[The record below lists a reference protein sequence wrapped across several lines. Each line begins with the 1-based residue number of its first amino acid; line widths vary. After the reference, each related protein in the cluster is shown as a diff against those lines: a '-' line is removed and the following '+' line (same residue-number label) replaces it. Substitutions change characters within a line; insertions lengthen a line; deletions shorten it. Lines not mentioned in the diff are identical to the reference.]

1 MYGLWSGGR
10 MQSLFSYTKGSSI
23 IHRAPAG
30 LKLLLLLAIPITLY
44 LTPIQVCLVFI
55 PVLFILALISG
66 IEVKLFLRDL
76 KPIVIYSMMIL
87 AIDVLSFLISSKNG
101 NIITKTSLYM
111 ILRLLCAIEAVSV
124 FFRTTSIYETTDC
137 LQRIEGI
144 LTFGKSKLVVS
155 SMLSLFLSFLPQI
168 FATWKDLELAYAARG
183 GRKGLTKIIR
193 LLPMLISSSIKKA
206 DTTFLALLNR
216 R

>member
-1 MYGLWSGGR
+1 
-10 MQSLFSYTKGSSI
+10 MQSLFSYTKGNSI

-44 LTPIQVCLVFI
+44 LTPIQVCLAFI
-55 PVLFILALISG
+55 PVLFVVALVAR
-66 IEVKLFLRDL
+66 IELGLFLKDL
-76 KPIVIYSMMIL
+76 RPIVIYSVMIL
-87 AIDVLSFLISSKNG
+87 TIDVLSYLISSKNG
-101 NIITKTSLYM
+101 NIITQTSLFM
-111 ILRLLCAIEAVSV
+111 ILRLLCAIEAVSI

-137 LQRIEGI
+137 LQRIEGF

-168 FATWKDLELAYAARG
+168 FATWKDLELAYKARG
-183 GRKGLTKIIR
+183 GRRGPTKIITLMPR
-193 LLPMLISSSIKKA
+193 LISASIKKA

-216 R
+216 S

>member
-1 MYGLWSGGR
+1 
-10 MQSLFSYTKGSSI
+10 MQSLFSYTKGNSI

-44 LTPIQVCLVFI
+44 LTPIQVCLAFI
-55 PVLFILALISG
+55 PVLFAVALVAR
-66 IEVKLFLRDL
+66 IELGLFLKDL
-76 KPIVIYSMMIL
+76 RPIVIYSVMIL
-87 AIDVLSFLISSKNG
+87 TIDVLSYLISSKNG
-101 NIITKTSLYM
+101 NIITKTSLFM
-111 ILRLLCAIEAVSV
+111 ILRLLCAIEAVSI

-137 LQRIEGI
+137 LQRLEGF

-168 FATWKDLELAYAARG
+168 FATWKDLELAYKARG
-183 GRKGLTKIIR
+183 GRRGPAKIITLMPR
-193 LLPMLISSSIKKA
+193 LISASIKKA

-216 R
+216 S

>member
-1 MYGLWSGGR
+1 
-10 MQSLFSYTKGSSI
+10 MQSLFSYTKGNSM

-44 LTPIQVCLVFI
+44 LTPIQVCLAFI
-55 PVLFILALISG
+55 PALFIVALVSG
-66 IEVKLFLRDL
+66 IQVRLFLRDL
-76 KPIVIYSMMIL
+76 RPIVIYSIMIL
-87 AIDVLSFLISSKNG
+87 TIDVLSYVISSKNG
-101 NIITKTSLYM
+101 NIITKTSLFM
-111 ILRLLCAIEAVSV
+111 ILRLLCAIEAVSI

-137 LQRIEGI
+137 LQRIESV
-144 LTFGKSKLVVS
+144 LTFGKSKLIVS

-183 GRKGLTKIIR
+183 GRKGPAKIIT
-193 LLPMLISSSIKKA
+193 LLPRLISSSIKKA

-216 R
+216 S

>member
-1 MYGLWSGGR
+1 
-10 MQSLFSYTKGSSI
+10 MQSLFSYTKGNSI

-44 LTPIQVCLVFI
+44 LTPIQVCLAFI
-55 PVLFILALISG
+55 PVLFAVALVAR
-66 IEVKLFLRDL
+66 IELGLFLKDL
-76 KPIVIYSMMIL
+76 RPIVIYSVMIL
-87 AIDVLSFLISSKNG
+87 TIDVLSYLISSKNG
-101 NIITKTSLYM
+101 NIITQTSLFM
-111 ILRLLCAIEAVSV
+111 ILRLLCAIEAVSI

-137 LQRIEGI
+137 LQRIEGF

-168 FATWKDLELAYAARG
+168 FATWKDLELAYKARG
-183 GRKGLTKIIR
+183 GRRGPAKIITLMPR
-193 LLPMLISSSIKKA
+193 LISASIKKA

-216 R
+216 S